1 MASEYWLAPSSIEQ
15 WWSSPSQKDIKRP
28 YSTDT
33 VASLRD
39 VFPENH
45 HSNAMALKLRNIFEK
60 VQNDKLVN
68 LTTSVIDP
76 VTAQVMAEVG
86 FETLYV
92 SGGMS
97 ANTDTATDDPG
108 PDLADYTYDTVPKKV
123 TTIYRSQLLHSRT
136 ARVNGTGKH
145 DLPLLPIIADA
156 DSGHGQHTAIM
167 KLVKLF
173 VQSGVSGFHLDDLV
187 SGVKRHDGKDGLS
200 SVIVPSNE
208 YLKRLVAAKLQLDIM
223 GRTATHITS
232 TIDHRDRPFILG
244 ATVEL
249 PHHYI
254 HAEGNSGKDEWKRE
268 AKLSTLDEA
277 FKNSNPDLYDNFSNQ
292 TKDLNVSEAL
302 SAARKLDP
310 SFYWNYESPRTS
322 EGWYAYKGG
331 VEAAISRATF
341 AANISDMVWAC
352 AHFYNSDVAERFSKG
367 VQNVH
372 PGKWMAYNI
381 TGGFPQDGSADNEIK
396 TIPSKLASL
405 GYVWLFLPIGG
416 LTAVGLGSKLAMRA
430 IKDEGLYGYL
440 SQVSRPA
447 AAHHA
452 DGTSPEWWWKI
463 MGKLADDAADAI
475 GQGS

>member
-1 MASEYWLAPSSIEQ
+1 MSDDNWLSGSAIEG
-15 WWSSPSQKDIKRP
+15 WWSSPSQRDIKRP
-28 YSTDT
+28 YSADT

-45 HSNAMALKLRNIFEK
+45 HSNAMALKLRDIFAR
-60 VQNDKLVN
+60 VQRDKSVN

-76 VTAQVMAEVG
+76 VTAQVMAEAG

-108 PDLADYTYDTVPKKV
+108 PDL
-123 TTIYRSQLLHSRT
+123 LLHSRT
-136 ARVNGTGKH
+136 ARVNKTGKD

-200 SVIVPSNE
+200 SVIVPTNE
-208 YLKRLVAAKLQLDIM
+208 YLKRLAAAKLQLDIM
-223 GRTATHITS
+223 GSEVVSIARTDAETATHITS
-232 TIDHRDRPFILG
+232 TIDQRDRPFILG
-244 ATVEL
+244 ATVDM

-268 AKLSTLDEA
+268 ARLSTLDEA
-277 FKNSNPDLYDNFSNQ
+277 FKSSNPDLYEGFISQ
-292 TKDLNVSEAL
+292 TTGLNVSEAL
-302 SAARKLDP
+302 AVAHKLAP
-310 SFYWNYESPRTS
+310 TFYWNCESPRTT

-331 VEAAISRATF
+331 TEAAISRANA
-341 AANISDMVWAC
+341 AANIADMVWAC
-352 AHFYNSDVAERFSKG
+352 AHSYKAEVADRFSRG
-367 VQNVH
+367 VQDVR

-381 TGGFPQDGSADNEIK
+381 TGGFPDDGTADEEIK
-396 TIPSKLASL
+396 GIPSTLASM

-416 LTAVGLGSKLAMRA
+416 LTAVGLGSKVAMRA

-440 SQVSRPA
+440 SQVSRP

-475 GQGS
+475 GQGV